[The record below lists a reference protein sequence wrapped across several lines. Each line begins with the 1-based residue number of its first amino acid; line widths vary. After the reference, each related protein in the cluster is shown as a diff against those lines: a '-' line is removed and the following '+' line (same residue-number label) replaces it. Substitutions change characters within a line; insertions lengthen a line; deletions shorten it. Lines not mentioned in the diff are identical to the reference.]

1 MSIIE
6 TEIWESHPER
16 KGCVCYVGQRKAEDV
31 FNDLTEYL
39 KKEKIYPDEY
49 FLLNRH
55 FEGGAV
61 IPRVED
67 VICYAQWGGSEGI
80 YLEVEFV
87 IRNESGDSSVR
98 VNFATGKTLGE
109 TGEDFD
115 RMQYIAGCI
124 YKAFTNEG
132 QNYRN
137 IPVYLLEES
146 WAIDGK
152 VINETDLFA
161 DYNAAKLRMEQ
172 RIKAENESGL
182 LKTWKANAKY
192 QEDCLGDSFEAWIDG
207 FYTSDHF
214 CLCIQKKFLHL
225 PIEKKCVNYGMEE

>member
-6 TEIWESHPER
+6 TEIWERHPEKR
-16 KGCVCYVGQRKAEDV
+16 GCIRYVGQRKAEDV
-31 FNDLTEYL
+31 FNELTEYL
-39 KKEKIYPDEY
+39 KKEEIYPDEY
-49 FLLNRH
+49 FLLGRQ
-55 FEGGAV
+55 FENGSV

-67 VICYAQWGGSEGI
+67 VICYAQWGGSEGV

-87 IRNESGDSSVR
+87 IQKENDKSYKR

-137 IPVYLLEES
+137 IPVYLLEEN
-146 WAIDGK
+146 WAIDGEVK
-152 VINETDLFA
+152 NETALFS
-161 DYNAAKLRMEQ
+161 DYNGAKLRMEQ
-172 RIKAENESGL
+172 RIESENENGL
-182 LKTWKANAKY
+182 LKTWKENSGY
-192 QEDCLGDSFEAWIDG
+192 QEDSSENSFEAWIDG
-207 FYTSDHF
+207 FYASDHF
-214 CLCIQKKFLHL
+214 CIRIQKEFLQL
-225 PIEKKCVNYGMEE
+225 PIEPKNVK